1 VNINLTLIG
10 QSIAFAIFVLF
21 CMKFIWPALMGAIE
35 ERQRKIAEGLNA
47 AEKAKLDLAN
57 AEQSV
62 EQELATAKVKAAAL
76 IEQANKSAN
85 QLIEEAKAQAEVEGE
100 RIRQQAR
107 ESIDLEIN
115 QARESLRTQ
124 VSELAVLGAEQ
135 ILREKVDVQQHAKM
149 LEELAAKL

>member
-1 VNINLTLIG
+1 MNINLTLIG

-35 ERQRKIAEGLNA
+35 ERQQKIAEGLNA
-47 AEKAKLDLAN
+47 AEKAKADLAD

-62 EQELATAKVKAAAL
+62 EQELASAKVKAAAL

-85 QLIEEAKAQAEVEGE
+85 QLIEEAKAQAEIEGE

-115 QARESLRTQ
+115 QAREGLRSQ

-135 ILREKVDVQQHAKM
+135 ILKEKVDAQQHAKM
-149 LEELAAKL
+149 LQDLAAKL

>member
-1 VNINLTLIG
+1 MNINLTLIG

-76 IEQANKSAN
+76 IE
-85 QLIEEAKAQAEVEGE
+85 LY
-100 RIRQQAR
+100 QQPSMKNIGKKIPTSFAY
-107 ESIDLEIN
+107 SIDSSTNDFIELIQSEIIQN
-115 QARESLRTQ
+115 TIREIQ
-124 VSELAVLGAEQ
+124 
-135 ILREKVDVQQHAKM
+135 
-149 LEELAAKL
+149 

>member
-1 VNINLTLIG
+1 MNINLTLIG

-35 ERQRKIAEGLNA
+35 DRQQKIAEGLNA
-47 AEKAKLDLAN
+47 AEKAKADLAD

-62 EQELATAKVKAAAL
+62 EQELASAKVKAAAL

-85 QLIEEAKAQAEVEGE
+85 QLIEEAKAQAEIEGE

-115 QARESLRTQ
+115 QAREGLRSQ

-135 ILREKVDVQQHAKM
+135 ILKEKVDAQQHAKM
-149 LEELAAKL
+149 LQDLAAKL

>member
-1 VNINLTLIG
+1 MNINLTLIG

-35 ERQRKIAEGLNA
+35 ERQQKIAEGLNA
-47 AEKAKLDLAN
+47 AEKAKSDLAN

-115 QARESLRTQ
+115 QAREGLRSQ

-135 ILREKVDVQQHAKM
+135 ILEDKVDAQQHAKM